1 MQTDL
6 GKNAQQTRGDV
17 QASSTGFVI
26 LAAVFAAVGGL
37 LFGYDTAAISGA
49 VIFIKQQ
56 FSLSTFPEELVV
68 GMVLVG
74 AALAALGGGRLSDR
88 LGRRTTLIL
97 TSLIFIL
104 GALICAFA
112 DSFQTLLVGRTI
124 VGLGIGLASTT
135 VPVYISEV
143 SPPKARGW
151 QVSLFQLAITIGI
164 LAAYMV
170 DYAFAGIGGWRWM
183 LGLAAVPGIMLGLG
197 MLYLPESPRWL
208 AKHGQ
213 TDKALKILKR
223 IRGGSDVTTEFQEIR
238 NTLAQSS
245 ERGHWSDLFSPTVRP
260 ALIVG
265 IGLAV
270 FQQITGINTVIYYAP
285 TILQSAGISSASGAI
300 LATAGIGLGNVLM
313 TLVSM
318 WLIDRMGRRPL
329 LLIGTAGNVI
339 TLGILCFLFLAPG
352 GGVGPRAGGTLL
364 GDVASVPRRPGSTL
378 LALVS

>member
-112 DSFQTLLVGRTI
+112 DSLQTLLVGRTI
-124 VGLGIGLASTT
+124 AGLGI
-135 VPVYISEV
+135 
-143 SPPKARGW
+143 
-151 QVSLFQLAITIGI
+151 
-164 LAAYMV
+164 
-170 DYAFAGIGGWRWM
+170 
-183 LGLAAVPGIMLGLG
+183 
-197 MLYLPESPRWL
+197 
-208 AKHGQ
+208 
-213 TDKALKILKR
+213 
-223 IRGGSDVTTEFQEIR
+223 
-238 NTLAQSS
+238 
-245 ERGHWSDLFSPTVRP
+245 ERGRAMVRP
-260 ALIVG
+260 FWPRGSSRVDCRHR
-265 IGLAV
+265 
-270 FQQITGINTVIYYAP
+270 TGRF
-285 TILQSAGISSASGAI
+285 SA
-300 LATAGIGLGNVLM
+300 
-313 TLVSM
+313 
-318 WLIDRMGRRPL
+318 DRR
-329 LLIGTAGNVI
+329 N
-339 TLGILCFLFLAPG
+339 
-352 GGVGPRAGGTLL
+352 
-364 GDVASVPRRPGSTL
+364 
-378 LALVS
+378 

>member
-6 GKNAQQTRGDV
+6 EKNPRSAIGNAAAPNAVV
-17 QASSTGFVI
+17 QASSTSFVI
-26 LAAVFAAVGGL
+26 LAAIFAAVGGL

-124 VGLGIGLASTT
+124 VGVGIGLASTT

-164 LAAYMV
+164 LAA
-170 DYAFAGIGGWRWM
+170 
-183 LGLAAVPGIMLGLG
+183 
-197 MLYLPESPRWL
+197 
-208 AKHGQ
+208 
-213 TDKALKILKR
+213 
-223 IRGGSDVTTEFQEIR
+223 
-238 NTLAQSS
+238 
-245 ERGHWSDLFSPTVRP
+245 
-260 ALIVG
+260 
-265 IGLAV
+265 
-270 FQQITGINTVIYYAP
+270 
-285 TILQSAGISSASGAI
+285 
-300 LATAGIGLGNVLM
+300 
-313 TLVSM
+313 
-318 WLIDRMGRRPL
+318 
-329 LLIGTAGNVI
+329 
-339 TLGILCFLFLAPG
+339 
-352 GGVGPRAGGTLL
+352 
-364 GDVASVPRRPGSTL
+364 
-378 LALVS
+378 